1 MQDFEIL
8 SATVIDRE
16 IRGESS
22 VFITVF
28 SENCGFVQMMKKTSA
43 KKTSQIPNLFDDISA
58 FARADTPGSLKF
70 MRDFEVLRHR
80 EGIAAS
86 YETFEAASNLAGC
99 TAKNGRHIEDCGLF
113 SRRLKRAL
121 DALSV
126 GMPPPIVEIKFL
138 YLLARD
144 EGYAVREDFYAG
156 LASDKKR
163 IFSDILKMPPAELG
177 ELRQRAYG
185 LLEQLRVWICA
196 NTDLML

>member
-1 MQDFEIL
+1 
-8 SATVIDRE
+8 
-16 IRGESS
+16 
-22 VFITVF
+22 
-28 SENCGFVQMMKKTSA
+28 
-43 KKTSQIPNLFDDISA
+43 
-58 FARADTPGSLKF
+58 

-163 IFSDILKMPPAELG
+163 IFPIS
-177 ELRQRAYG
+177 
-185 LLEQLRVWICA
+185 
-196 NTDLML
+196 